1 MGPFLCIDCLMRLCL
16 NKEKGV
22 RPQRAKL
29 NKNILD
35 LHLDCADIYGIMYK
49 SLVYKDLQQLKIT
62 VKLK

>member
-1 MGPFLCIDCLMRLCL
+1 MRLCL